1 MSERRSVEE
10 RRGSGLCLGA
20 AKRGRRKAQRA
31 ARGNAVVPG
40 MPPGASDGMRDQGA
54 HAQMLHTRK
63 VTGRCC
69 ASTRASRKPRT
80 SDPTIEKTLQ
90 HFERTFKRR
99 PHVPR
104 EVFTASE
111 CPVCLQLQRPTMLFP
126 CNHGVCEGCFRD
138 LGAIVAPLAGQLH
151 VNSISFFHVRN
162 FTLENM
168 SQPHEVTWKES

>member
-1 MSERRSVEE
+1 MACGTKVRTLRCSTPEKSLVAAVPLRGLRESRER
-10 RRGSGLCLGA
+10 A
-20 AKRGRRKAQRA
+20 I
-31 ARGNAVVPG
+31 
-40 MPPGASDGMRDQGA
+40 
-54 HAQMLHTRK
+54 
-63 VTGRCC
+63 
-69 ASTRASRKPRT
+69 
-80 SDPTIEKTLQ
+80 PTIEKTLQ
-90 HFERTFKRR
+90 DFERTFKRR
-99 PHVPR
+99 PHAPR